1 MSLSDHA
8 KPPPPL
14 KPHQSNKGK
23 PEVIGWYKLFCVFM
37 AIVYL
42 LLIPLGVFLLSESS
56 DDQEVLVNGIIL
68 VMLGPPFSIA
78 FGLGMFLDNKPWH
91 WIYGLVL
98 IALSLS
104 SCCCFPIS
112 IPLILYWLKPE
123 TKAYFERVSNP
134 ALP

>member
-14 KPHQSNKGK
+14 KPRQSNTGK
-23 PEVIGWYKLFCVFM
+23 PEVIGWYKLFCIFM

-42 LLIPLGVFLLSESS
+42 LLIPLGVFLVSQDY
-56 DDQEVLVNGIIL
+56 DDQEILVNGIIL
-68 VMLGPPFSIA
+68 IMLGPPFSIA
-78 FGLGMFLDNKPWH
+78 FGLGAFWDNKPWH
-91 WIYGLVL
+91 WIYGLAL
-98 IALSLS
+98 IAISLS

>member
-14 KPHQSNKGK
+14 KPRQSNTGK
-23 PEVIGWYKLFCVFM
+23 PEVIGWYKLFCIFM

-42 LLIPLGVFLLSESS
+42 LLIPLGVFLVSQDY
-56 DDQEVLVNGIIL
+56 DDQEILVNGIIL
-68 VMLGPPFSIA
+68 IMLGPPFSIA
-78 FGLGMFLDNKPWH
+78 FGLGAFWDNKPWH

-123 TKAYFERVSNP
+123 TKAYFERESNSVP
-134 ALP
+134 R